1 MKKIGILTST
11 QSFGDNYGAVLQA
24 FALSYKLKQLGFIP
38 YIIRYKLDGEYLKGK
53 APINIRLKNTLLNK
67 KFSFHAKK
75 TLVFNLIFHRNNQ
88 DIFKDFCKNNLNFY
102 NENYLTFK
110 ELKEDVPNFDAFI
123 TGSDQVWNPIIH
135 NYKNDPGYFLDFV
148 PNNIPK
154 IAYAPSMG
162 VDIFPEECKKD
173 LKYYLNKFDHLSIR
187 EFSGAKNIKE
197 ICDIDVPV
205 VLDPTLL
212 LTSENWNTICAD
224 ISFLPKRYILCY
236 KFGKSKLMDKIIK
249 IIAKLYKLS
258 IVAVPASPETKFKM
272 DYRIGPSEFVSA
284 IKNATIICTDSFHA
298 SVFSIIYNKPFL
310 TFPRHDEKNEKSMN
324 NRMKDLLKM
333 LELEDRYVLFE
344 NQIDI
349 NNVLNLSFEKS
360 NKILDKKRKIS
371 IEYLNN
377 STKEI

>member
-88 DIFKDFCKNNLNFY
+88 DVFKDFCKNNLNFY

>member
-162 VDIFPEECKKD
+162 VDIFPEECKKR
-173 LKYYLNKFDHLSIR
+173 F
-187 EFSGAKNIKE
+187 
-197 ICDIDVPV
+197 
-205 VLDPTLL
+205 
-212 LTSENWNTICAD
+212 
-224 ISFLPKRYILCY
+224 
-236 KFGKSKLMDKIIK
+236 
-249 IIAKLYKLS
+249 
-258 IVAVPASPETKFKM
+258 
-272 DYRIGPSEFVSA
+272 
-284 IKNATIICTDSFHA
+284 
-298 SVFSIIYNKPFL
+298 
-310 TFPRHDEKNEKSMN
+310 
-324 NRMKDLLKM
+324 
-333 LELEDRYVLFE
+333 
-344 NQIDI
+344 
-349 NNVLNLSFEKS
+349 
-360 NKILDKKRKIS
+360 KILFK
-371 IEYLNN
+371 
-377 STKEI
+377 